1 MIGCATM
8 ESLTKRNTVEISEF
22 DRDAYVDLLYDM
34 YDIDMVDLCIE
45 TLGENELLD
54 GVLAMLEAYYNNYQ
68 LQSDKDQ
75 DSARLV

>member
-1 MIGCATM
+1 M
-8 ESLTKRNTVEISEF
+8 EISKF

-54 GVLAMLEAYYNNYQ
+54 GVPAMLEAYYNNY
-68 LQSDKDQ
+68 
-75 DSARLV
+75 

>member
-8 ESLTKRNTVEISEF
+8 ESLTKKNTMEISES
-22 DRDAYVDLLYDM
+22 DRNAYVDLLYDM
-34 YDIDMVDLCIE
+34 YDVDMVDLCIE
-45 TLGENELLD
+45 ILGENELLD
-54 GVLAMLEAYYNNYQ
+54 GVPAMLEAYYNNYQ